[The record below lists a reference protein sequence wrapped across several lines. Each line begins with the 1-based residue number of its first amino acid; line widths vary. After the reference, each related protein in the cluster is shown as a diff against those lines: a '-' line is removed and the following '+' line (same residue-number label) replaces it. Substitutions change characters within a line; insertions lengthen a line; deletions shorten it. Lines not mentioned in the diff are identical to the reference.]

1 MSRRRAAAKCLL
13 DNVFVG
19 EDMVEVEH
27 LNQAAWDACHF
38 FEELGEL
45 QRVETIP
52 VEAVWNTLG
61 SVIRSYW
68 PLCKL
73 AIEKLREE

>member
-1 MSRRRAAAKCLL
+1 MSRRRADAKCLL

-27 LNQAAWDACHF
+27 LNRAAWDACHF
-38 FEELGEL
+38 FEELARL
-45 QRVETIP
+45 QRE
-52 VEAVWNTLG
+52 EALPLEIVWDSFG